1 MQPVH
6 CRSDPSQGRCNVQLL
21 LQEEASNPD
30 VVCRT
35 LVAAVM
41 KGWGEVNS
49 HPIAEVRES
58 IGQAGER
65 PS

>member
-1 MQPVH
+1 MQ
-6 CRSDPSQGRCNVQLL
+6 CC

-35 LVAAVM
+35 LVSAVM
-41 KGWGEVNS
+41 KGWGEANS

-58 IGQAGER
+58 IGQAGEL